1 MSLSQTIKAIA
12 MTTANASIFSDSLPK
27 IAGDI
32 PDEFGWNVASI
43 VGIILILIEAC
54 CEIFYAFKIFQMIYK
69 YVISNQKNLLHFYF
83 LVSIGLMGSANF
95 TYLVFDMMALQLP
108 AANVRFLAIEI
119 IKIAHFVTEYYS
131 IFFTYLFCLLRFL
144 LYAFPG
150 NPLKVNTWI
159 LFIYFFLTIPLS
171 CIPFFFL
178 ESEQG
183 YYVWDLEQI
192 YDSFVDRSYN
202 YGDRIVIFVL
212 FIASFLVLS
221 TNVVYAVYANKRKNS
236 SRPFQR
242 KEKRSL
248 FLTTLSMILP
258 FIFNAIY
265 GVTDLSTLPLF

>member
-12 MTTANASIFSDSLPK
+12 MTTANVSIVSDSLPK
-27 IAGDI
+27 ITGAI
-32 PDEFGWNVASI
+32 PDEIWMIVALV
-43 VGIILILIEAC
+43 VGIILIVSETC
-54 CEIFYAFKIFQMIYK
+54 CEIFYAVRIFQMIYK

-83 LVSIGLMGSANF
+83 LISIGLMGSSNL
-95 TYLVFDMMALQLP
+95 TYLVLDMMALQLP
-108 AANVRFLAIEI
+108 AANVRFLATEI

-171 CIPFFFL
+171 WIPFFFL
-178 ESEQG
+178 ESELG

-212 FIASFLVLS
+212 FIVSFLVLS
-221 TNVVYAVYANKRKNS
+221 TNLVYALYANKRKNS
-236 SRPFQR
+236 RYC
-242 KEKRSL
+242 L
-248 FLTTLSMILP
+248 
-258 FIFNAIY
+258 
-265 GVTDLSTLPLF
+265 